1 MIQTRPY
8 EFMVSYT
15 PQTQWIEKGGV
26 KLWLAFFFIE
36 LGAGMFFVAS
46 LLQNIP
52 AMVTGWFLC
61 AVLGGGLH
69 LLYLGKPLR
78 FWRMA
83 FSSGWKTSWISR
95 GIIFVSLFLLF
106 GFMHILLLQ
115 SGTASTSVVVVAD
128 VFAFMTV
135 IYGGFAMN
143 YVNGIPLWNTALLPI
158 LYVVSGMWGGA
169 EVTLGISMG
178 SGAVL
183 AGKAAEEWIRILL
196 IGYLLLVPV
205 YLMSVRYTSST
216 GQVSVRYMVQGQ
228 WSTIFWVGVVV
239 LGMLMPAVSVINSI
253 LTDIETVSMTFL
265 YTAILS
271 GLIGDLAMRYL
282 ILRCGVYGPLIPS
295 SPRE

>member
-106 GFMHILLLQ
+106 GFIHILLLQ
-115 SGTASTSVVVVAD
+115 SGNASTSVVVVAD

-205 YLMSVRYTSST
+205 
-216 GQVSVRYMVQGQ
+216 
-228 WSTIFWVGVVV
+228 
-239 LGMLMPAVSVINSI
+239 
-253 LTDIETVSMTFL
+253 
-265 YTAILS
+265 
-271 GLIGDLAMRYL
+271 
-282 ILRCGVYGPLIPS
+282 
-295 SPRE
+295 